1 MVKLIQYQRLA
12 EQMWWKVISNK
23 YEGIEEVSESIVKMI
38 TNRDQ
43 AELIKGGK
51 VEVGQGG
58 NVRKIGT

>member
-1 MVKLIQYQRLA
+1 
-12 EQMWWKVISNK
+12 
-23 YEGIEEVSESIVKMI
+23 MI

-43 AELIKGGK
+43 AELIKRGK